1 MREKKSINFSTR
13 WTESMDNAI
22 NDLSEVMMI
31 TKQDL
36 VRIALSEYLT
46 KQNNI
51 IEGYREYMQDRQ
63 NYIYDDYV
71 LGTINSGKVDESDAI
86 LGLIK
91 AEGGNEYESVDEL
104 VTIDIVIP
112 LKSDPNEIDDLF
124 EKLKNCN
131 KEEEVNLRKKLRKLI
146 KPTYNREVTLKY
158 TDEGVMVEKD
168 PRFKVLLEKSIK
180 DLIDKYTREGVISN
194 E

>member
-1 MREKKSINFSTR
+1 MREKKNINFSTR

-22 NDLSEVMMI
+22 NDLSEAMMI

-51 IEGYREYMQDRQ
+51 IKGYREYMQDRQ

-71 LGTINSGKVDESDAI
+71 LGKFDGSDAI
-86 LGLIK
+86 IGLIK
-91 AEGGNEYESVDEL
+91 AEYGNEYEVVDEL
-104 VTIDIVIP
+104 VTINIAIS

-131 KEEEVNLRKKLRKLI
+131 KEEEVNLRKKLSKLI
-146 KPTYNREVTLKY
+146 KRTYNREVTLKY

-168 PRFKVLLEKSIK
+168 PRFKIILEKSIEE
-180 DLIDKYTREGVISN
+180 LIDKYTREGGFGN